1 MILKHILTTSLTSL
15 VLTGLTRAD
24 GLYTKG
30 SLVLQVDGK
39 SYDKL
44 IAKSSQASILEF
56 YAPWCGHCKNLKPA
70 YEKAAKSLNGLAQ
83 VAAIN
88 CDEESNKAFCGG
100 MGVQGFPTLKI
111 IKPSKTPGKPT
122 VEDYQGPRTATGIID
137 ALKLAIPNHV
147 KRISDK
153 SLNGWFETSN
163 DTTKAILF
171 SEKGTT
177 GALIKVLSAEF
188 LGSIKIAQIRNKET
202 VAVEMFGV
210 SEFPSL
216 VVLPGGSKEPVKYE
230 GLFSKSAMKE
240 FLAQY
245 ASPKSDSAP
254 PKQKPLTEKSKKKKE
269 DVKAKPEETKTEE
282 VEPEEIKM
290 EEVKLEEVKL
300 DEAKPNNAEPEETQ
314 AEEKQ
319 ATETQSEQPE
329 PTSESSSIPSASSS
343 HVSAEASETAADA
356 TSIILE
362 DPSTPTESPDPIAIP
377 EDAPKPVSVPESYP
391 PIPALLE
398 ETILQKQ
405 CLGAKTTTCILA
417 LLPSAVD
424 EETPLPDT
432 ANVALES
439 LAELADKHVQR
450 GGKLFPFYSIPA
462 KNAAAATLR
471 SALKL
476 GDEQKI
482 QLVAVNSRRGWWR
495 HYKAEDFRFHS
506 IETWVDNIRFGEG
519 EKGKLPEGL
528 ILEEEEKP
536 QSPPE
541 HEEL

>member
-1 MILKHILTTSLTSL
+1 
-15 VLTGLTRAD
+15 
-24 GLYTKG
+24 
-30 SLVLQVDGK
+30 
-39 SYDKL
+39 
-44 IAKSSQASILEF
+44 
-56 YAPWCGHCKNLKPA
+56 
-70 YEKAAKSLNGLAQ
+70 
-83 VAAIN
+83 
-88 CDEESNKAFCGG
+88 

-111 IKPSKTPGKPT
+111 IKPSKTSGKPT

-147 KRISDK
+147 KKISDK
-153 SLNGWFETSN
+153 GLNGWFETSN

-171 SEKGTT
+171 SDKGTT
-177 GALIKVLSAEF
+177 GALIKVLSTEF
-188 LGSIKIAQIRNKET
+188 LGSIKFAQIRNKET

-216 VVLPGGSKEPVKYE
+216 VVLPGGSKESVKYD

-254 PKQKPLTEKSKKKKE
+254 PKQKPLTEKPKKKK
-269 DVKAKPEETKTEE
+269 DNAKAKPEETKPEETKTEE
-282 VEPEEIKM
+282 VEPEEVKM

-300 DEAKPNNAEPEETQ
+300 DEATPDDIKPEETQ
-314 AEEKQ
+314 AEEIQ
-319 ATETQSEQPE
+319 PTETQSEQPE
-329 PTSESSSIPSASSS
+329 PTPESSSTPSASSS

-377 EDAPKPVSVPESYP
+377 EDAPKPVPVPELYP

-424 EETPLPDT
+424 EGAPLPDT
-432 ANVALES
+432 ATVALAS

-462 KNAAAATLR
+462 RNAAAATLR

-476 GDEQKI
+476 GDEQEI
-482 QLVAVNSRRGWWR
+482 QLIAVNSRRGWWR
-495 HYKAEDFRFHS
+495 HYKAEDFKFHS

-519 EKGKLPEGL
+519 EKGKLPQEL
-528 ILEEEEKP
+528 IPEEEEKP